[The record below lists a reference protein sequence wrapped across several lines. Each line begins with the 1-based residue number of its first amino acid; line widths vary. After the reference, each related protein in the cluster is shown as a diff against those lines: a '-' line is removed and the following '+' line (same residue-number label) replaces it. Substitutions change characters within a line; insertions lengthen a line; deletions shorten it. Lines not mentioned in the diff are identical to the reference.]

1 MPRAPAIPCVSI
13 MSQNEIPSGAAP
25 RICVKGKSS
34 QSNIQTLGAD
44 PVENEHQIRES
55 HPSAGVPVTA
65 GPYDVW
71 HSEAYLIAW
80 LVRCHGWR
88 VMEPGLLRRVTG
100 LDRSVTLPV
109 NREAGRRQL
118 RQLRGAA

>member
-1 MPRAPAIPCVSI
+1 
-13 MSQNEIPSGAAP
+13 MSQNEIPSGTAP
-25 RICVKGKSS
+25 SICVLGKSALS
-34 QSNIQTLGAD
+34 SIQTLGAD
-44 PVENEHQIRES
+44 AHKNEHQIGES

-88 VMEPGLLRRVTG
+88 VVEPGLLRRVTG
-100 LDRSVTLPV
+100 LERSVTLPG
-109 NREAGRRQL
+109 NRQAGREQL

>member
-1 MPRAPAIPCVSI
+1 MP
-13 MSQNEIPSGAAP
+13 QNEIPSGTAP
-25 RICVKGKSS
+25 SISDPGKSG
-34 QSNIQTLGAD
+34 QSSTQTFGAD
-44 PVENEHQIRES
+44 PQENEHQIREP

-80 LVRCHGWR
+80 LVLCHGWR
-88 VMEPGLLRRVTG
+88 VVEPGLLRRVTG
-100 LDRSVTLPV
+100 LERSVTLPV
-109 NREAGRRQL
+109 NRQAGREQL